1 MFEALQMTGNRT
13 KILVVDDHPLFCE
26 GLAGV
31 IGAAPDLE
39 VVGQAASADEAREL
53 VARLA
58 LDVAVVDVLMPSVSG
73 IGIARELQ
81 ELQPTCRVLGLSGV
95 EEPFAIAEML
105 RAGAIGFAIKSQPS
119 SEILAAIRCTAAGD
133 RYLPPKVSRAAV
145 EAELAGGASPS
156 LGQLTKRE
164 REIFEL
170 MIRGYTNSEIGA
182 RLFIALRTV
191 ETHRH
196 RIAKKVC
203 ARSIVEMQR
212 LAARY
217 GGL

>member
-1 MFEALQMTGNRT
+1 MTEMRT

-31 IGAAPDLE
+31 IDPEPDLE
-39 VVGQAASADEAREL
+39 VVGRAENAVEAREL
-53 VARLA
+53 AARIA
-58 LDVAVVDVLMPSVSG
+58 LDLAVVDILMPSVSG
-73 IGIARELQ
+73 IGIARELR
-81 ELQPTCRVLGLSGV
+81 ELQPTCRVLGLSAV

-105 RAGAIGFAIKSQPS
+105 RAGAIGFALKTQPT
-119 SEILAAIRCTAAGD
+119 SEILEAIRTTAAGG
-133 RYLPPKVSRAAV
+133 RYIPPKVSGEAI

-156 LGQLTKRE
+156 LAQLTKRE

-170 MIRGYTNSEIGA
+170 MIRGYTNSEIGS

-196 RIAKKVC
+196 RIVKKVSV
-203 ARSIVEMQR
+203 RSIVEMQR